1 MPNDKK
7 KQFTYKDSGV
17 NLDKAGK
24 AIELIKKPVSST
36 FSKNVL
42 NDLTSYAGLFSF
54 NNKKYKQP
62 VLVSST
68 DGVGTKLLIA
78 KEADNFT
85 GIGQDLVGM
94 CINDILCCGATPL
107 FFLDYIAC
115 GQTDPQKIKI
125 IVESI
130 AASCRECKTAL
141 IGGEIAEMPDVYS
154 KDDVDLAGFVVGVV
168 EKDSII
174 KPGLVMKNDI
184 IVGLPSSGVHSN
196 GFSLV
201 RKILK
206 DKKIK
211 LSHKMDK
218 QSGAAAKQKPEAAE
232 KLNLVDVEKSRFETA
247 AKQKPGNTAGRRPGN
262 TVKHKQENDRY
273 ATLADTLLTPT
284 KLYFAVINKLLD
296 KGTGLHG
303 IAHITGGGFYENINR
318 IIPKNLNAL
327 INVGSWEIPGIFNFL
342 KNAGNISK
350 NEMFRVF
357 NMGIGMV
364 LVIDPADYEKVKKI
378 SSLAG
383 EEIFKIGIMTEGNG
397 EVIING

>member
-54 NNKKYKQP
+54 DSKQYRQP

-78 KEADNFT
+78 KEANNFAH
-85 GIGQDLVGM
+85 IGQDLVGM
-94 CINDILCCGATPL
+94 CINDILCCGAMPL

-115 GQTDPQKIKI
+115 GQLEPQKVKI

-141 IGGEIAEMPDVYS
+141 IGGEIAEMPDIYS
-154 KDDVDLAGFVVGVV
+154 KDDIDLAGFVVGVV
-168 EKDSII
+168 EKTSII
-174 KPGLVMKNDI
+174 KPGLVKKNDI

-196 GFSLV
+196 GFSLI
-201 RKILK
+201 RKIIK

-211 LSHKMDK
+211 LSHKMDIR
-218 QSGAAAKQKPEAAE
+218 SGA
-232 KLNLVDVEKSRFETA
+232 T
-247 AKQKPGNTAGRRPGN
+247 AKQKPGNT
-262 TVKHKQENDRY
+262 
-273 ATLADTLLTPT
+273 TLAEELLVPT
-284 KLYFAVINKLLD
+284 KLYYKVISKLLG

-318 IIPKNLNAL
+318 VIPKNLNAL
-327 INVGSWEIPGIFNFL
+327 INMGSWEIPGIFNFL
-342 KNAGNISK
+342 KNAGNVSEK
-350 NEMFRVF
+350 EMFRVF

-383 EEIFKIGIMTEGNG
+383 EEIFKIGIMAEGNG
-397 EVIING
+397 EVLING

>member
-54 NNKKYKQP
+54 DNKKYKEP

-78 KEADNFT
+78 KEANIFT

-94 CINDILCCGATPL
+94 CVNDILCCGAMPL

-115 GQTDPQKIKI
+115 GQLDCQKVKI
-125 IVESI
+125 IVESM

-141 IGGEIAEMPDVYS
+141 IGGEIAEMPDIYS
-154 KDDVDLAGFVVGVV
+154 KDDIDLAGFVVGVV
-168 EKDSII
+168 EKASVI
-174 KPGLVMKNDI
+174 KPDLVKKNDI

-196 GFSLV
+196 GFSLI

-218 QSGAAAKQKPEAAE
+218 Q
-232 KLNLVDVEKSRFETA
+232 
-247 AKQKPGNTAGRRPGN
+247 GNT
-262 TVKHKQENDRY
+262 
-273 ATLADTLLTPT
+273 TLADALLVPT
-284 KLYFAVINKLLD
+284 KLYFAIISKLL
-296 KGTGLHG
+296 GRGINLHG

-327 INVGSWEIPGIFNFL
+327 INMGSWEVPGIFNFL
-342 KNAGNISK
+342 KNAGNINK

-364 LVIDPADYEKVKKI
+364 LIIDPADYEKVKKI

-383 EEIFKIGIMTEGNG
+383 EETFKIGIMAEGNG

>member
-24 AIELIKKPVSST
+24 AIELIKKPVTST

-54 NNKKYKQP
+54 DNKKYKEP

-78 KEADNFT
+78 KEANNFA

-94 CINDILCCGATPL
+94 CINDILCCGAMPL

-115 GQTDPQKIKI
+115 GQLDCQKVKI

-130 AASCRECKTAL
+130 ARSCSECKTAL
-141 IGGEIAEMPDVYS
+141 IGGEIAEMPDIYS
-154 KDDVDLAGFVVGVV
+154 KDNIDLAGFVVGVV
-168 EKDSII
+168 EKASVI
-174 KPGLVMKNDI
+174 KPGLVKKNDI

-201 RKILK
+201 RKIIK

-218 QSGAAAKQKPEAAE
+218 Q
-232 KLNLVDVEKSRFETA
+232 R
-247 AKQKPGNTAGRRPGN
+247 NT
-262 TVKHKQENDRY
+262 
-273 ATLADTLLTPT
+273 TLADELLVPT
-284 KLYFAVINKLLD
+284 KLYYKIISKLLD
-296 KGTGLHG
+296 RGINLHG

-327 INVGSWEIPGIFNFL
+327 INMGSWEIPGIFNFL

-350 NEMFRVF
+350 NEMFKVF

-383 EEIFKIGIMTEGNG
+383 EEISKIGIVAEGNG
-397 EVIING
+397 EVIINGL

>member
-24 AIELIKKPVSST
+24 AIELIKKPVTST

-54 NNKKYKQP
+54 DNKKYKEP

-78 KEADNFT
+78 KEANSFA

-94 CINDILCCGATPL
+94 CINDILCCGAMPL

-115 GQTDPQKIKI
+115 GQLDCQKVKI

-130 AASCRECKTAL
+130 AASCSECKTAL
-141 IGGEIAEMPDVYS
+141 IGGEIAEMPDIYS
-154 KDDVDLAGFVVGVV
+154 KDDIDIAGFVVGVV
-168 EKDSII
+168 EKASVI
-174 KPGLVMKNDI
+174 KPGLVKKNDI

-201 RKILK
+201 RKIIK

-211 LSHKMDK
+211 L
-218 QSGAAAKQKPEAAE
+218 
-232 KLNLVDVEKSRFETA
+232 R
-247 AKQKPGNTAGRRPGN
+247 NT
-262 TVKHKQENDRY
+262 
-273 ATLADTLLTPT
+273 TLADALLVPT
-284 KLYFAVINKLLD
+284 KLYFAIISKLLD
-296 KGTGLHG
+296 RGINLHG

-327 INVGSWEIPGIFNFL
+327 INIGSWEIR
-342 KNAGNISK
+342 KS
-350 NEMFRVF
+350 V
-357 NMGIGMV
+357 V
-364 LVIDPADYEKVKKI
+364 
-378 SSLAG
+378 
-383 EEIFKIGIMTEGNG
+383 
-397 EVIING
+397 